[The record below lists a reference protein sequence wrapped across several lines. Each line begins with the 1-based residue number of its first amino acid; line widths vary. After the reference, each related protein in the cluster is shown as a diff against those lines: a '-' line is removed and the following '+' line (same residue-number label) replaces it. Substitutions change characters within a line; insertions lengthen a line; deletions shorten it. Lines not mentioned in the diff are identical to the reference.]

1 MRIQLKNWGLSG
13 PLVDNDRTGGAG
25 ERQRKASTSGE
36 VKGLPAA
43 RQAERL
49 FRADLDRLTRYL
61 DKIPDLRE
69 HLQGKLFVSSS
80 WVGEDWEEYHREEYT
95 EYDWKRVCQ
104 DFDVDPAQEAFRVPI
119 SPYVHRGAGPTPWEG
134 LTILIAVHALINEDL
149 DRLVG
154 ALHDDPASVN
164 LEELYKRSGKG
175 DATQDG
181 VVTTLKKASAQLARI
196 VRGIK
201 SRRGQKHGKVL
212 RSEVE
217 IALDVK
223 QLKEKGHSPEEI
235 YRQLKE
241 WRLVDEEYKVWVE
254 PKHGPARKE
263 KYTIEDVKRHMK
275 LGLLPPE

>member
-1 MRIQLKNWGLSG
+1 MSGAGRRATYEKIQRFCELRLRGNLSENEIAQELGFGSAEAMRIQLKNWGLSG

-164 LEELYKRSGKG
+164 
-175 DATQDG
+175 
-181 VVTTLKKASAQLARI
+181 
-196 VRGIK
+196 
-201 SRRGQKHGKVL
+201 
-212 RSEVE
+212 
-217 IALDVK
+217 
-223 QLKEKGHSPEEI
+223 P
-235 YRQLKE
+235 
-241 WRLVDEEYKVWVE
+241 
-254 PKHGPARKE
+254 
-263 KYTIEDVKRHMK
+263 
-275 LGLLPPE
+275 